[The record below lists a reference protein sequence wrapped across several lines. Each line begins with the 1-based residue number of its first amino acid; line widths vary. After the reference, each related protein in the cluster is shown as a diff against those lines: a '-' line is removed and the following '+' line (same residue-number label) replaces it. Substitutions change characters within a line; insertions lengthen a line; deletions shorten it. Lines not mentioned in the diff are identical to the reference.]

1 MHGYQ
6 RKHAKFEARNKEKKN
21 NKKIIKK
28 LTHPHPQNN
37 PKQTIF
43 KKLILKKGQLV
54 QAFEHVPRD
63 SVK

>member
-1 MHGYQ
+1 MDT
-6 RKHAKFEARNKEKKN
+6 KENMQSLKPETKKKN
-21 NKKIIKK
+21 NNKIIKK

-43 KKLILKKGQLV
+43 KKLILKKRQLV